1 VTFHHCHF
9 LGAVLRS
16 VADSMQWRYPI
27 QDVHEAS
34 LRAERAEKLGAWH
47 IVAQQCLYCLERAQ
61 QAQDHQ
67 AIRFFATK
75 LSNAYHAMKL
85 FEKATFYNQL
95 ALA

>member
-1 VTFHHCHF
+1 VTFHHGHF
-9 LGAVLRS
+9 LRVVLLS
-16 VADSMQWRYPI
+16 VVGFMQWRYPI

-47 IVAQQCLYCLERAQ
+47 IVVQQCLYCLERSQ

-67 AIRFFATK
+67 AIHFFATK
-75 LSNAYHAMKL
+75 LSNAYRAMKL

-95 ALA
+95 ALT